1 MDGGAV
7 RMMSGKFCP
16 PTYKV
21 DLPFLL
27 SASSLRRFE
36 GPTEPE
42 IMGIRLGLDIVCIH
56 VRDTRGLEHQL
67 LLVCARKLRNFARA
81 GVSVE
86 SQSVTKPARMLPN
99 TCMLLLHVHHT
110 LPLCGLSHG
119 RVTTVRSAAFTL
131 ACTVTLVSAPRLPH
145 GAACHL
151 DPYASYALPCVRGG
165 VPRVDFHAIIFIIR
179 SCPSLSSSFAPA

>member
-27 SASSLRRFE
+27 SASSLRRFD

-56 VRDTRGLEHQL
+56 VRDTRGLEHHL
-67 LLVCARKLRNFARA
+67 LLVR
-81 GVSVE
+81 VHE
-86 SQSVTKPARMLPN
+86 S
-99 TCMLLLHVHHT
+99 C
-110 LPLCGLSHG
+110 
-119 RVTTVRSAAFTL
+119 
-131 ACTVTLVSAPRLPH
+131 
-145 GAACHL
+145 
-151 DPYASYALPCVRGG
+151 
-165 VPRVDFHAIIFIIR
+165 
-179 SCPSLSSSFAPA
+179 

>member
-1 MDGGAV
+1 
-7 RMMSGKFCP
+7 MSGKFCP

-27 SASSLRRFE
+27 SASSLRRFD

-42 IMGIRLGLDIVCIH
+42 IMGIRLGLDICVCIH
-56 VRDTRGLEHQL
+56 VRDSRGAGNTEIPPRA
-67 LLVCARKLRNFARA
+67 CATKVLPFARA

-99 TCMLLLHVHHT
+99 TCMLLLHVHIT
-110 LPLCGLSHG
+110 PSPCVACLMDASRQCALPPS
-119 RVTTVRSAAFTL
+119 L

-165 VPRVDFHAIIFIIR
+165 VPRVDFHAIIIIIR

>member
-27 SASSLRRFE
+27 SASSLRRFD

-56 VRDTRGLEHQL
+56 VRDSDGTHLSHL
-67 LLVCARKLRNFARA
+67 LLVR
-81 GVSVE
+81 VHE
-86 SQSVTKPARMLPN
+86 S
-99 TCMLLLHVHHT
+99 C
-110 LPLCGLSHG
+110 
-119 RVTTVRSAAFTL
+119 
-131 ACTVTLVSAPRLPH
+131 
-145 GAACHL
+145 
-151 DPYASYALPCVRGG
+151 
-165 VPRVDFHAIIFIIR
+165 
-179 SCPSLSSSFAPA
+179 

>member
-1 MDGGAV
+1 
-7 RMMSGKFCP
+7 MSGKFCP

-27 SASSLRRFE
+27 SASSLRRFD

-56 VRDTRGLEHQL
+56 VRDTRGLEHHL

-131 ACTVTLVSAPRLPH
+131 ACTVTLVFLVCHMGRRAILTHMLPMRFH
-145 GAACHL
+145 ASEVACHVWISM
-151 DPYASYALPCVRGG
+151 P
-165 VPRVDFHAIIFIIR
+165 
-179 SCPSLSSSFAPA
+179 SSSSSDHVLH

>member
-1 MDGGAV
+1 
-7 RMMSGKFCP
+7 MMSGKFCP

-27 SASSLRRFE
+27 SASSLRRFD

-56 VRDTRGLEHQL
+56 VRDSRGMEPTSSSC
-67 LLVCARKLRNFARA
+67 VCTKVANRA

-165 VPRVDFHAIIFIIR
+165 VPRVDFHAIIIIIR